1 MAANMKNEG
10 MTHFG
15 YRTVAVHDKAN
26 LVAQVF
32 RSVAPRYDLMNDIM
46 SLGIHRLWKRITLQ
60 EANIRKGQV
69 VLDVAAGTG
78 DLTIGL
84 AKAAGSQGQVIMTDI
99 NDAMLTVG
107 RDRVIDE
114 GLTSVSYIQANA
126 ESLPFVDNY
135 FDCITMA
142 FGLRNVTNKNAALAS
157 LYRILKPGGKL
168 LILEFSHLSIPI
180 INNLYNLY
188 SFHVIPVLGQWFAG
202 DKASYQYLVE
212 SIRKH
217 PNQESMKTMMS
228 ESGFDDVTYFNLNAG
243 IAALHKGYKY

>member
-1 MAANMKNEG
+1 MAMNMKNEEP
-10 MTHFG
+10 THFG
-15 YRTVAVHDKAN
+15 YRSVASQDKAN

-32 RSVAPRYDLMNDIM
+32 RSVAPRYDLMNDVM

-60 EANIRKGQV
+60 EANVRKGQV

-78 DLTIGL
+78 DLAIGL
-84 AKAAGSQGQVIMTDI
+84 AKAAGREGQVIMTDI

-114 GLTSVSYIQANA
+114 GLTDISFVQADA
-126 ESLPFVDNY
+126 ECLPFVDNY

-142 FGLRNVTNKNAALAS
+142 FGLRNVTNKPAALAS

-180 INNLYNLY
+180 LSRLYDLY
-188 SFHVIPVLGQWFAG
+188 SFHVIPALGQWFAG

-217 PNQESMKTMMS
+217 PDQESMKNMMS
-228 ESGFDDVTYFNLNAG
+228 ESGFDEVTYFNLNAG